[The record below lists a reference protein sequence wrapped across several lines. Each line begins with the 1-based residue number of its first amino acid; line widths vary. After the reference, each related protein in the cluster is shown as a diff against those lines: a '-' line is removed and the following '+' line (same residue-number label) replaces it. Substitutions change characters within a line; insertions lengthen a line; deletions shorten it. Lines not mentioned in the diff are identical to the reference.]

1 MRNPMSSTAAQSEIA
16 TVAETVDRLT
26 RAGYVDW
33 FRSEDGRLR
42 ASKSGC
48 LHVPEAMRVDEVARF
63 EGETDPADE
72 AIVFALTCKEHGVK
86 GTFTTPYGKDTP
98 TADAETIRLLHLEA
112 A

>member
-1 MRNPMSSTAAQSEIA
+1 MSSSAPESEVATIAA
-16 TVAETVDRLT
+16 TVDRLT

-42 ASKSGC
+42 SSKSGC
-48 LHVPEAMRVDEVARF
+48 LHGPEAMQVDEVVRF

-86 GTFTTPYGKDTP
+86 GTFTVPYGKDTP
-98 TADAETIRLLHLEA
+98 RADAETIRLLHLEA
-112 A
+112 AQRK